1 MVEVVGIFGGYTF
14 IPPLAFVK
22 NVLGRHKRLVQNS
35 LAMTTFSPTQIHG
48 VVSGLVSDGFTT
60 STSMRTWSFLRADI
74 AKANVLIY
82 LVSDGTRVIIGSGE
96 RRQPE
101 IKNKN

>member
-1 MVEVVGIFGGYTF
+1 MRLSESCAAYTF
-14 IPPLAFVK
+14 TSPLAFVK
-22 NVLGRHKRLVQNS
+22 NVLGRHNTKGLYKILVLHS
-35 LAMTTFSPTQIHG
+35 R
-48 VVSGLVSDGFTT
+48 VVSGLVSDGFT
-60 STSMRTWSFLRADI
+60 TSMRTWSFLRADI
-74 AKANVLIY
+74 AKAN